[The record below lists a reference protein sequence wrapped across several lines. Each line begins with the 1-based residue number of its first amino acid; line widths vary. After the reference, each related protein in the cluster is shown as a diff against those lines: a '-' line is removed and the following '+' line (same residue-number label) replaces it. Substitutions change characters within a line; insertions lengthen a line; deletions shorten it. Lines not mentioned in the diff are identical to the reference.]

1 MSRSKENIYP
11 APPHYG
17 SSSNPSRLLPCKRP
31 LQSPCPPPRRPL
43 ADVTGNA
50 LQQPGSAGGVEGID
64 YGYITPLPKVPK
76 SCGFLLEDD
85 DMDEAFLLEVDA
97 ICEEHSRSM
106 AGKDK
111 GREKDLT
118 VERGPVVVA
127 AATHAG
133 PVCGTLEDAFWTEAY
148 AIFEECDAQPAA
160 KSQDEELKEMVEE
173 ESSVLS
179 CGDDSLLP
187 AVSIADDCVKLEDT
201 FWEVNAISKEHH
213 VTSSEM
219 NQEHYVAS
227 LAINQDEIDEVY
239 VEDGSVALCVDF
251 PPVISIAEEGG
262 EVDVI
267 HEGQVAMSAAKG
279 KEEPG
284 EMGLEMEENEG
295 RQDDA
300 KAMGTSSCPLLYFV
314 LDLGDQVMNQ
324 RLGTIEDALV
334 VLLPNHPR
342 CQEGNGCETLARLRR
357 RVLLGVEPPVHEGF
371 FLIWACGGH
380 PELGEDLM
388 PSLPGEGALQEEAAK
403 REGAGDKAPIDM
415 AVPAVGDGTP
425 GP

>member
-1 MSRSKENIYP
+1 MSRWKENIYP

-50 LQQPGSAGGVEGID
+50 LQQPGSAGGVEDID

-148 AIFEECDAQPAA
+148 AIFEECDAQRAA
-160 KSQDEELKEMVEE
+160 KSQDEELKEMVEV

-187 AVSIADDCVKLEDT
+187 AISIADDCVKLEDT

-213 VTSSEM
+213 VASSEM

-227 LAINQDEIDEVY
+227 SAINQDEIDEMY

-251 PPVISIAEEGG
+251 PPVISIAEAGGEVVDALLG

-295 RQDDA
+295 CAPRKYYEYLHSLND
-300 KAMGTSSCPLLYFV
+300 K
-314 LDLGDQVMNQ
+314 Q
-324 RLGTIEDALV
+324 R
-334 VLLPNHPR
+334 
-342 CQEGNGCETLARLRR
+342 
-357 RVLLGVEPPVHEGF
+357 
-371 FLIWACGGH
+371 
-380 PELGEDLM
+380 
-388 PSLPGEGALQEEAAK
+388 EAACS
-403 REGAGDKAPIDM
+403 DV
-415 AVPAVGDGTP
+415 AVPLMIVAGP
-425 GP
+425 GSGKTGNMYNYNVINSFHKIGFPKFDIQKVN